1 MGLAHPLIGGG
12 GITAIVLARLGTPK
26 PHAALNQ
33 PETIHIQAL
42 LGDRL
47 AIDNLSREMKE
58 LNDNFGDISRG
69 INRYCDLMGITRALH
84 RMNRADT

>member
-33 PETIHIQAL
+33 TV
-42 LGDRL
+42 RL
-47 AIDNLSREMKE
+47 KE
-58 LNDNFGDISRG
+58 LNDNLGDISRT
-69 INRYCDLMGITRALH
+69 IKSYCDLMDVTRALH
-84 RMNRADT
+84 RLHRDDK